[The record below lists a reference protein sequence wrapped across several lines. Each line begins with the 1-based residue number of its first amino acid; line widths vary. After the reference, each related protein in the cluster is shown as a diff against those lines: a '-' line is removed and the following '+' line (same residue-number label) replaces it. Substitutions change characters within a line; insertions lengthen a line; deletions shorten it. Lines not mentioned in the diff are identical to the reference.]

1 MEWNQCMYILQN
13 ILWSLVESSGATLSG
28 KLSGLS
34 GGIPNCFTLSN
45 PTQIATFEAIPLSG
59 INCQLLANGIQI
71 HFHSAPNSFPL
82 GPKSIFF
89 RPQID
94 SLCPILIKIISSFS
108 ERFINGSL
116 QGFPWGGK
124 KPWCYDAG
132 EC

>member
-13 ILWSLVESSGATLSG
+13 ILWSLVESSGAALSG

-94 SLCPILIKIISSFS
+94 SLCPINYVFFQNASSTAHFKAS
-108 ERFINGSL
+108 HGEVR
-116 QGFPWGGK
+116 

>member
-1 MEWNQCMYILQN
+1 MEWNQCLYILQN

-45 PTQIATFEAIPLSG
+45 PTQIATFEPIPLSG

-94 SLCPILIKIISSFS
+94 SLCPNNYLFFT

-124 KPWCYDAG
+124 KTMVLYDAG